1 MYRVYRAIL
10 IGNSRGE
17 LTIYVGGSLG
27 LYKGLTNE
35 NTTFIDNGLNFTTLS
50 YCLISCYF
58 GIYRPYSECVQIDFL
73 GTQLEPGMD
82 RDATVMTSFVLS
94 LWLLTQ
100 LWKMAH
106 FTDDFPS
113 QKPPFISWIFQF
125 AMLVITRWYMVN

>member
-94 LWLLTQ
+94 LWLLT
-100 LWKMAH
+100 
-106 FTDDFPS
+106 
-113 QKPPFISWIFQF
+113 
-125 AMLVITRWYMVN
+125 